1 MSTFLVWTALGFY
14 GLAIASSLPSV
25 IRRRERLTST
35 TLAAVGAGLSSH
47 LVALVLATAS
57 RNRLPFADVGSA
69 TSLLAFLVGIAFLA
83 SYVKYRIMTLGI
95 FILPLIFVLTLGSLL
110 QGEVDFESAPF
121 RTRWLIVHT
130 SSLFVGYA
138 ALFVTFVASLMY
150 LIQEKELKSRK
161 PRAFYYRLPSLEI
174 LDDLAF
180 KTLILGLP
188 FVTLGIISWL
198 SLGCSNLGGSMGA
211 RPENRSLGRDLVR
224 LHGYLFRASRREVA
238 RAQGGD
244 PGPGRFCSPDLHLPG
259 RHLREQRPRLLP
271 HPGKA
276 AWNIGEAR
284 GSDNP
289 MNLVLLGLNHR
300 TAPVE
305 VREQFHIPETELGR
319 AVRLLSR
326 HPGVLECM
334 ILSTCNRVEFF
345 AHTQDGA
352 EPGGHLREFVADY
365 YQREFS
371 GIDSYFYCHKQVES
385 IRHMFRVASSLDS
398 MVLGEPQILGQVK
411 QAFQTAQ
418 DAGAL
423 NGLLRD
429 VMNQTLAVARK
440 VRRETA
446 IGSSAVSISSA
457 AVELAR
463 KIFGDLRKRTIF
475 IIGAGKMSE
484 LAAKN
489 LLRSGASTIL
499 VSNRTYERAVEMAQ
513 LFQGTAIRF
522 EELLENIP
530 RADIVISL
538 RPARRTSSFESLR
551 WSGCSQPARTGPSF

>member
-188 FVTLGIISWL
+188 FVTLGIISGFLWAAQTWEGL
-198 SLGCSNLGGSMGA
+198 WGLDPKIVASVVTWSVYMVIFSA
-211 RPENRSLGRDLVR
+211 RLAGR
-224 LHGYLFRASRREVA
+224 LHGRRAAILALVGFAALIFTFLGVTYASSVHGYFPTQEGSLEYW
-238 RAQGGD
+238 GG
-244 PGPGRFCSPDLHLPG
+244 
-259 RHLREQRPRLLP
+259 PRL
-271 HPGKA
+271 G
-276 AWNIGEAR
+276 
-284 GSDNP
+284 
-289 MNLVLLGLNHR
+289 
-300 TAPVE
+300 
-305 VREQFHIPETELGR
+305 
-319 AVRLLSR
+319 
-326 HPGVLECM
+326 
-334 ILSTCNRVEFF
+334 
-345 AHTQDGA
+345 
-352 EPGGHLREFVADY
+352 
-365 YQREFS
+365 
-371 GIDSYFYCHKQVES
+371 
-385 IRHMFRVASSLDS
+385 
-398 MVLGEPQILGQVK
+398 
-411 QAFQTAQ
+411 
-418 DAGAL
+418 
-423 NGLLRD
+423 
-429 VMNQTLAVARK
+429 
-440 VRRETA
+440 
-446 IGSSAVSISSA
+446 
-457 AVELAR
+457 
-463 KIFGDLRKRTIF
+463 
-475 IIGAGKMSE
+475 
-484 LAAKN
+484 
-489 LLRSGASTIL
+489 
-499 VSNRTYERAVEMAQ
+499 
-513 LFQGTAIRF
+513 
-522 EELLENIP
+522 
-530 RADIVISL
+530 
-538 RPARRTSSFESLR
+538 
-551 WSGCSQPARTGPSF
+551 